1 MASSNT
7 PKPHKSP
14 KAKNGEISTTQFK
27 TKKKNNKEDNQ
38 KKKNKKP
45 NLSNGNS
52 KQPHEKGAE
61 GSGEDGKTNVFP
73 MNRIRTMIK
82 GEDPDMRVSQEAV
95 LAINKAVVI
104 FLFLS
109 FFFFLFCLCF
119 YACLIFYW
127 FRLFLQE
134 KFLEQFT
141 QDAYASCVQDRKKC
155 LSYKHVGKVLWL
167 RYVSSMKVWNCVL

>member
-109 FFFFLFCLCF
+109 FFFFFVLFM
-119 YACLIFYW
+119 
-127 FRLFLQE
+127 FL
-134 KFLEQFT
+134 
-141 QDAYASCVQDRKKC
+141 R
-155 LSYKHVGKVLWL
+155 LSYFLL
-167 RYVSSMKVWNCVL
+167 VSFIFAGEVPWAIHAGRICFLCSGPQKMPELQARW